1 MTRSD
6 AARNRQTILDAAEAV
21 FTEHG
26 PDAPLALVTARS
38 GLGRGTLYRHF
49 PSRISLISAIYGAR
63 LDRYLAHTRT
73 HAGDPR
79 VLLDVIEMMAWDQ
92 HTIPGMFRIIHAN
105 AQASEQA
112 AQLWERTESVFAE
125 PLEISRRA
133 GVVRADLSVNDILL
147 VLAMLYGVAQSP
159 SVEKF
164 GRPAMERTLAHVG
177 RMLT

>member
-6 AARNRQTILDAAEAV
+6 AARNRQTLVDAAEAV

-49 PSRISLISAIYGAR
+49 PNRIALVSAIYGAR
-63 LDRYLAHTRT
+63 LDRYLAHTRA
-73 HAGDPR
+73 HAEDPE
-79 VLLDVIEMMAWDQ
+79 VLLDVIAMIAWDQ
-92 HTIPGMFRIIHAN
+92 YSIPGMFRIIHAN
-105 AQASEQA
+105 AQASDQA
-112 AQLWERTESVFAE
+112 ARLWERTEAVFSE
-125 PLEISRRA
+125 PLEISRDA
-133 GVVRADLSVNDILL
+133 GVVREDLTVNDVLL

-159 SVEKF
+159 STEKF
-164 GRPAMERTLAHVG
+164 GRAAVERTLVHLR